1 MGLQVTH
8 KRYIYFTRTTEFALR
23 PYRTVSGVSTSSGA
37 QKGTWRPT
45 PFLGPLRRE
54 CVPQATMCMVM
65 VGIDPELSDELED
78 QIELS
83 RALAYFNGRFLDKSN
98 HQLYTN

>member
-1 MGLQVTH
+1 MHKTH
-8 KRYIYFTRTTEFALR
+8 IE
-23 PYRTVSGVSTSSGA
+23 P
-37 QKGTWRPT
+37 P

-78 QIELS
+78 QTGL
-83 RALAYFNGRFLDKSN
+83 F
-98 HQLYTN
+98 

>member
-1 MGLQVTH
+1 V
-8 KRYIYFTRTTEFALR
+8 
-23 PYRTVSGVSTSSGA
+23 
-37 QKGTWRPT
+37 
-45 PFLGPLRRE
+45 

-83 RALAYFNGRFLDKSN
+83 RALVYFNGRFLDKFN